1 MKLRNQ
7 VVWITG
13 SSRGIGK
20 SAAQTL
26 AAKGARVVISARQEE
41 DAAEVAGE
49 INANGD
55 AAIAVRC
62 DVRDNADIIAVV
74 QQTQELWGNIDILIN
89 NAGVGIF
96 KKIVETSADEWEQMM
111 QTNLT
116 SAYLCTRA
124 VLPGMIARGRG
135 HIINVVSVAGIQ
147 PFDQCGGYCA
157 SKYGL
162 LGFTEVLRMETRKF
176 GIQVTALIP
185 GATDTDIWAASN
197 FDRKLMMKP
206 DAVADAIVS
215 ICQLDDSALIETLVM
230 RPRGGD
236 L

>member
-1 MKLRNQ
+1 MKLRNK

-20 SAAQTL
+20 AAALAL
-26 AAKGARVVISARQEE
+26 AAKGARVVISARREE

-49 INANGD
+49 INSNGD

-62 DVRDNADIIAVV
+62 DVRDTAEISKVV
-74 QQTQELWGNIDILIN
+74 HQTQELWGEIDILIN

-96 KKIVETSADEWEQMM
+96 KKIVDTTADEWEQMM

-116 SAYLCTRA
+116 SAFLCTRT
-124 VLPGMIARGRG
+124 VLPGMIARASG

-147 PFDQCGGYCA
+147 PYDQCGGYCA

-176 GIQVTALIP
+176 GVRVTALIP

-197 FDRKLMMKP
+197 FDRSLMIKP
-206 DAVADAIVS
+206 EAVADAIIS
-215 ICQLDDSALIETLVM
+215 ICEMDNSALVETLVM
-230 RPRGGD
+230 RPRSGD